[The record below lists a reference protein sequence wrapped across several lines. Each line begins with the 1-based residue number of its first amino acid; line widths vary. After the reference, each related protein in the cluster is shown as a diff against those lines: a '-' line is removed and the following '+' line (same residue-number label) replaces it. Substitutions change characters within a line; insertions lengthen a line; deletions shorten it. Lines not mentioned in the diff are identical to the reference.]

1 MPPLNNKCCPPSK
14 INKMK
19 TNEQLQKDVL
29 EAIKWEPL
37 LTAAEIG
44 VIAKDGIVTLTGT
57 VNTYGKKS
65 EAEDAAKNVS
75 GVKAVVERIEIKS
88 ASSFNKTDAD
98 IAKEIISAFKWNWQ
112 VPDDKV
118 KVKVEK
124 GWVTLE
130 GMTEYNYQRE
140 AAKNAVVRLIG
151 VSGVSNDIT
160 IKSDSADSVEK
171 VAIERA
177 LGRNWSINGEDI
189 TVKVKGHNV
198 TLTGTVG
205 SIYQRD
211 EAGRIASS
219 ERAVWSIDNELTVD
233 YDD

>member
-1 MPPLNNKCCPPSK
+1 
-14 INKMK
+14 MK
-19 TNEQLQKDVL
+19 TNEQLQKDVQ

-37 LTAAEIG
+37 LNAAEIG

-57 VNTYGKKS
+57 VDTYGKKS

-75 GVKAVVERIEIKS
+75 GVKAVVEKIEIKS
-88 ASSFNKTDAD
+88 ATSFNKTDAD

-112 VPDDKV
+112 VPEDKV
-118 KVKVEK
+118 KVRVEH
-124 GWVTLE
+124 GWVNLE
-130 GMTEYNYQRE
+130 GVLEYNYQRE
-140 AAKNAVVRLIG
+140 AAKNAVIRLIG
-151 VSGVSNDIT
+151 VTGVSNDIT
-160 IKSDSADSVEK
+160 IKSDVDDTVEK
-171 VAIERA
+171 TAIERA
-177 LGRNWSINGEDI
+177 LGRNWSIKGEDI

-198 TLTGTVG
+198 TLSGTVG

-219 ERAVWSIDNELTVD
+219 DRAVWSIDNELVVA